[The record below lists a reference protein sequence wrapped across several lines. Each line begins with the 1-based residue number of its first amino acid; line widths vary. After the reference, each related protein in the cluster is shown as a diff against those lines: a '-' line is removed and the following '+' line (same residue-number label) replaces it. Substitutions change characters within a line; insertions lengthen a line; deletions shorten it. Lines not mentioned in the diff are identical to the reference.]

1 MDLDFM
7 VDKAVNNILSVSGK
21 SKTTQVIRDEFEQV
35 IKLARQIGY
44 LEGKEDELSSLSQ
57 SLGKHGI

>member
-7 VDKAVNNILSVSGK
+7 VDNAVNNILSVSGK
-21 SKTTQVIRDEFEQV
+21 SKTTQVIKDEFEQV

-44 LEGKEDELSSLSQ
+44 LGGKEEMLDKLPQ
-57 SLGKHGI
+57 SLGKHGN

>member
-21 SKTTQVIRDEFEQV
+21 SKTTQVIKDEFEQV

-44 LEGKEDELSSLSQ
+44 LEGKEDMLDNLSQ
-57 SLGKHGI
+57 SLGKYGN

>member
-7 VDKAVNNILSVSGK
+7 VDNAVNNILSVSGK
-21 SKTTQVIRDEFEQV
+21 SKTTQVIKDEFEQV

-44 LEGKEDELSSLSQ
+44 LGGKEEMLDNLSQ

>member
-1 MDLDFM
+1 MDLNFM

-44 LEGKEDELSSLSQ
+44 LGGKEEMLDNLSQ
-57 SLGKHGI
+57 SLGKYGN

>member
-57 SLGKHGI
+57 SLGKYGI

>member
-21 SKTTQVIRDEFEQV
+21 SKTTQVIKDEFEQV

-44 LEGKEDELSSLSQ
+44 FGGKEEMLDKLSQ

>member
-21 SKTTQVIRDEFEQV
+21 SKTTQVIKDEFEQV

-44 LEGKEDELSSLSQ
+44 LEGKEEMLDNLSQ
-57 SLGKHGI
+57 SLGKYGN

>member
-44 LEGKEDELSSLSQ
+44 LEGKEEMLDNLSQ